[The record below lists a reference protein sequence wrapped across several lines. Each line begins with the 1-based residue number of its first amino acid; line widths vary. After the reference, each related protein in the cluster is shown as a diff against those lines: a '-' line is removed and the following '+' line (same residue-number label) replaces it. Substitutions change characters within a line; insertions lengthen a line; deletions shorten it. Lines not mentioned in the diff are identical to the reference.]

1 LKSKKT
7 FGLITVLAL
16 VLVLFIII
24 YGLYNYIL
32 IPYLKSKAKPNT
44 TVIIDNKIVDGEVG
58 SMYRAEDVE
67 VGKYEVYAG
76 DPRKYLTNERPWSDA
91 IYVKTLLSLENLDC
105 VETYIKIYQNFNIQ
119 ARNIKYPCSSKEAG
133 NEKIHS
139 ADIIEY
145 TEDSLLVKARIYYRR
160 RPVKESQRMRIVYLY
175 AGLLHPK
182 SDPNTIDIT
191 DEDIYKEE

>member
-1 LKSKKT
+1 VKSKKT
-7 FGLITVLAL
+7 SGLITVLTLAL
-16 VLVLFIII
+16 ILFIII
-24 YGLYNYIL
+24 YGFYNYVL
-32 IPYLKSKAKPNT
+32 IPYIKNNSKPNAM
-44 TVIIDNKIVDGEVG
+44 VINKIVDGEVG
-58 SMYRAEDVE
+58 SMYDTEDVE
-67 VGKYEVYAG
+67 IGKYEVYLD
-76 DPRKYLTNERPWSDA
+76 DPRKYLTDRLPWSDV
-91 IYVKTLLSLENLDC
+91 IYVQTLETIDCIKEYIEFYKTYNVNESAG
-105 VETYIKIYQNFNIQ
+105 VVF
-119 ARNIKYPCSSKEAG
+119 PCSSRETIS
-133 NEKIHS
+133 EKIHS